1 MERTEAVLTSTEGG
15 PVHYQ
20 VLARKYRPR
29 TFGELVGQDHV
40 VRTLRNAIARNRI
53 AHAYLFVGPRGIG
66 KTSTARIM
74 AMALNCPGG
83 PNADYDPSHP
93 VCLEI
98 AEGRCLD
105 VREIDG
111 ASNNGVEQVRELRED
126 VRYMPQ
132 KCRFK
137 LYIIDEVHMLSTAA
151 FNALLKTLEEPPDHV
166 KFIFATTEVQKVL
179 PTILSRCQRF
189 DLRRIPNELIVKQ
202 LNAIAEKEGIEVER
216 GALEALARFA
226 EGGMRDAQS
235 SLDQLIAFCGKRIT
249 EEDVLQ
255 VFGLPPQRSIGMIA
269 GCMLR
274 GDATEALKQVSDLET
289 QGKDLGR
296 VLGDCLWHLRSL
308 LIYQKAP
315 AVLDRELAPEQRETF
330 EGQKG
335 QLSPSKLLR
344 MVEMLSEAEP
354 RIRAALS
361 PKVQL
366 EVTLASACEVPREVE
381 LGDVIALLDPEG
393 KSATTGGTAG
403 NATPAPNVAVTA
415 PVQTRPESP
424 VALDAAWA
432 EAVKEAK
439 VWGRNLRPEF
449 GSGIVRIHADGGALA
464 ILRGGKQ
471 DKAIEQKLRELGGAG
486 IRVEWIES
494 RVAAPPTS
502 SEPTPAP
509 ASAPSQAKTTPA
521 AAQPLRMREEEFR
534 NDPEIQAAREKFG
547 AKLKEIRRRRE
558 TR

>member
-1 MERTEAVLTSTEGG
+1 MDLLEATGVEAAGG

-29 TFGELVGQDHV
+29 TFAELVGQDHV
-40 VRTLRNAIARNRI
+40 VRTLRNAIAQNRI

-74 AMALNCPGG
+74 AMAINGPGG
-83 PNADYDPSHP
+83 PKADYDPGDP
-93 VCLEI
+93 VCVEI

-111 ASNNGVEQVRELRED
+111 ASNNGVEQVRELRDD

-132 KCRFK
+132 RCRFK
-137 LYIIDEVHMLSTAA
+137 IYIIDEVHMLSTAA

-189 DLRRIPNELIVKQ
+189 DLRRIPNELIVRQ
-202 LNAIAEKEGIEVER
+202 LEFIAEKEGIAVER

-226 EGGMRDAQS
+226 DGGMRDAQS

-255 VFGLPPQRSIGMIA
+255 VFGLPPQRVIGLIA

-274 GDATEALKQVSDLET
+274 GDTAEALRLVADLEA

-296 VLGDCLWHLRSL
+296 VLGDCLSHLRSL

-315 AVLDRELAPEQRETF
+315 AVLDRELAPEQREAF
-330 EGQKG
+330 EEQKALLG
-335 QLSPSKLLR
+335 APKLLR

-354 RIRAALS
+354 RVRAALS
-361 PKVQL
+361 PKIQL
-366 EVTLASACEVPREVE
+366 EVALASACEVPRDVE

-393 KSATTGGTAG
+393 HSAVPAAGPATA
-403 NATPAPNVAVTA
+403 PAPKPRAQAIDAGAASGPKPGVAGL
-415 PVQTRPESP
+415 ES
-424 VALDAAWA
+424 AWS

-439 VWGRNLRPEF
+439 VWGRNLKPEF
-449 GSGIVRIHADGGALA
+449 GSGSIRIHAEGGALA

-471 DKAIEQKLRELGGAG
+471 DKAVEQKLRELGGAG
-486 IRVEWIES
+486 LKIEWIEVRS
-494 RVAAPPTS
+494 QAPVVDEARTARPLR
-502 SEPTPAP
+502 EEAP
-509 ASAPSQAKTTPA
+509 AGP
-521 AAQPLRMREEEFR
+521 QPLQMSEEEFK
-534 NDPEIQAAREKFG
+534 NDPEIQAARERFG
-547 AKLKEIRRRRE
+547 AKLKEIRDRRK
-558 TR
+558 TP

>member
-1 MERTEAVLTSTEGG
+1 MERTEEAGSRSAGG

-29 TFGELVGQDHV
+29 TFDELVGQDHV
-40 VRTLRNAIARNRI
+40 VRTLRNGIAQNRI

-83 PNADYDPSHP
+83 PRADYDPADP
-93 VCLEI
+93 VCVEI

-126 VRYMPQ
+126 VRYVPQ

-137 LYIIDEVHMLSTAA
+137 IYIIDEVHMLTAAA

-166 KFIFATTEVQKVL
+166 KFIFATTEVHKVL

-202 LNAIAEKEGIEVER
+202 LSAIAEKEGVQAER

-235 SLDQLIAFCGKRIT
+235 SLDQLIAFCGKRLT

-255 VFGLPPQRSIGMIA
+255 VFGLPPQRIIGMIA
-269 GCMLR
+269 GCMLK
-274 GDATEALKQVSDLET
+274 GDAAEALRLVADLEA

-335 QLSPSKLLR
+335 LLSAPRLLR

-366 EVTLASACEVPREVE
+366 EVTLASACEVPGEVE

-393 KSATTGGTAG
+393 KSAVTGKVADAAG
-403 NATPAPNVAVTA
+403 PRAEKAAASRSVSQPAVTL
-415 PVQTRPESP
+415 QS
-424 VALDAAWA
+424 AWA
-432 EAVKEAK
+432 EAAKEAK
-439 VWGRNLRPEF
+439 VWGGKLKPEF
-449 GSGIVRIHADGGALA
+449 LAGLVRIHTGAGTMA
-464 ILRGGKQ
+464 ILRAGKQ
-471 DKAIEQKLRELGGAG
+471 DKAIEQKLRELAG
-486 IRVEWIES
+486 PGNRVEWVETRDATEPEPPKPIES
-494 RVAAPPTS
+494 RAA
-502 SEPTPAP
+502 E
-509 ASAPSQAKTTPA
+509 PA
-521 AAQPLRMREEEFR
+521 AAAKPLQMSEQEFR
-534 NDPEIQAAREKFG
+534 DDPEIQAARERFG
-547 AKLKEIRRRRE
+547 AKLKEIRSNRE
-558 TR
+558 IR

>member
-1 MERTEAVLTSTEGG
+1 MELLEASGVTVEAGG
-15 PVHYQ
+15 PGHYQ

-29 TFGELVGQDHV
+29 TFAELVGQDHV
-40 VRTLRNAIARNRI
+40 VRTLRNAIAQKRI

-83 PNADYDPSHP
+83 PKADYDPDDP

-132 KCRFK
+132 RCRHK
-137 LYIIDEVHMLSTAA
+137 IYIIDEVHMLTQAA

-189 DLRRIPNELIVKQ
+189 DLRRIPNELIVRQ
-202 LNAIAEKEGIEVER
+202 LELIAGKEGVDVER

-226 EGGMRDAQS
+226 DGGMRDAQS
-235 SLDQLIAFCGKRIT
+235 SFDQLIAFCGKKIT
-249 EEDVLQ
+249 EEDVLL
-255 VFGLPPQRSIGMIA
+255 VFGLPPQRVIASIA

-274 GDATEALKQVSDLET
+274 GDAAEAWRQVSDLEA
-289 QGKDLGR
+289 QGKDLAR
-296 VLGDCLWHLRSL
+296 VLGDCLSHLRSL

-315 AVLDRELAPEQRETF
+315 TVLDRELAPEQREAF
-330 EGQKG
+330 DEQKA
-335 QLSPSKLLR
+335 LLAPPKLLR
-344 MVEMLSEAEP
+344 MVEMLSMAEP
-354 RIRAALS
+354 RVRAALS
-361 PKVQL
+361 PKIQL
-366 EVTLASACEVPREVE
+366 EVALASACEVPREVE

-393 KSATTGGTAG
+393 RSAIPAGGGVVPAVPG
-403 NATPAPNVAVTA
+403 PGVAASAATPLPGRDAGTVGM
-415 PVQTRPESP
+415 
-424 VALDAAWA
+424 DAAWT

-439 VWGRNLRPEF
+439 VWGRSLTPEF
-449 GSGIVRIHADGGALA
+449 GPGSVRIHAAGGSLA
-464 ILRGGKQ
+464 ILRAGKQ
-471 DKAIEQKLRELGGAG
+471 DKAVEQKLRELAGAG
-486 IRVEWIES
+486 IRVEWVES
-494 RVAAPPTS
+494 HAPAPSTEEPAPGPVAAP
-502 SEPTPAP
+502 TPADP
-509 ASAPSQAKTTPA
+509 
-521 AAQPLRMREEEFR
+521 QPMQISEEEFK
-534 NDPEIQAAREKFG
+534 NDPEIQAARERFG
-547 AKLKEIRRRRE
+547 AKLKEIRSKRRE
-558 TR
+558 P